1 MLISPKY
8 DEFIKEMFRNETV
21 RRYFVGDILKIPQE
35 EIRSVR
41 LCDSFLGKLFR
52 RQKQGI
58 LDVKMELNDSQKIN
72 VELQVKVIRR
82 WDKRQLFYLSKLYTE
97 DFSAGEDYD
106 RLKRCVGISILDFN
120 LTDRSRYHSVYRLRD
135 EDGYEFTDTLELHV
149 IELKK
154 TLTGE
159 GEVDDW
165 IRFFNVKTEED
176 LEMIRTKN
184 PGILEA
190 MRILRRMSMSN
201 PLRLWHEAHLKEV
214 RDRRAREAYVRE
226 EGRTEGKAEGK
237 VEGKAEGVTIGEQKL
252 SELIKCLLD
261 DGRLEDARLAAED
274 AAARERLYRE
284 YGIDGNF

>member
-21 RRYFVGDILKIPQE
+21 RRYFVSDILKIPQE

-41 LCDSFLGKLFR
+41 LRDPFLRKMFH

-58 LDVKMELNDSQKIN
+58 LDVKIELNDSQKIN
-72 VELQVKVIRR
+72 IELQVKVIRY

-97 DFSAGEDYD
+97 DFSAGEDYE
-106 RLKRCVGISILDFN
+106 RLKRCVSISILDFN

-135 EDGYEFTDTLELHV
+135 EDGYEFTDALEVHV

-159 GEVDDW
+159 GAVDDW
-165 IRFFNVKTEED
+165 IRFFNAKTEED
-176 LEMIRTKN
+176 LKMIRTKN

-190 MRILRRMSMSN
+190 IRILRRMSMSN
-201 PLRLWHEAHLKEV
+201 PLRLWHEEHLKEI

-226 EGRTEGKAEGK
+226 EGKAEGKTEGKAEG
-237 VEGKAEGVTIGEQKL
+237 VIEGEQKL
-252 SELIKCLLD
+252 SELIKRLLD
-261 DGRLEDARLAAED
+261 DSRLEDARLAAED
-274 AAARERLYRE
+274 ETIRKRLYKE
-284 YGIDGNF
+284 YGIDKNII